1 MTQNENL
8 LKKAWTSVRY
18 RSKEAYSPSAIQ
30 AETPLKSD
38 NTSSSL
44 WSLVAAEIHSWNK
57 FFHHSFELKTFNRIF
72 HGPLSILYM

>member
-18 RSKEAYSPSAIQ
+18 RNKEAYSPSAIQ

-44 WSLVAAEIHSWNK
+44 
-57 FFHHSFELKTFNRIF
+57 
-72 HGPLSILYM
+72 

>member
-18 RSKEAYSPSAIQ
+18 SSKEAYSPSSIQ

-38 NTSSSL
+38 NTS
-44 WSLVAAEIHSWNK
+44 
-57 FFHHSFELKTFNRIF
+57 NR
-72 HGPLSILYM
+72 